1 MKNSGRTEAGKSLTL
16 VSRFLEMMAAERGA
30 ARNSLLAYRRD
41 LEDYVGSL
49 SETGT
54 GPAAASTDQIRGY
67 LDHLES
73 EGLSRRTAAR
83 RLSAIR
89 QFHTFLMSEGFASHN
104 PAQIVE
110 SPKQERLLPDVL
122 SATEIQSL
130 LQTAAAEAAAAQGK
144 QAFKSWR
151 LLALV
156 TLLASTGLRVSELV
170 GLTRRQLSAEA
181 DFLTIKGKGGRE
193 RMVPVAPEA
202 RHVLARYLAL
212 LEAKEDVSPWA
223 FPSHGKSG
231 ALTRQ
236 HFALELKALAA
247 RAGIPADRIS
257 PHVLRH
263 GFATR
268 LLDHGADLRAVQQ
281 MLGHADI
288 STTQVYT
295 HVQASRLTAAVEEFH
310 PLARRKGPTKTR

>member
-1 MKNSGRTEAGKSLTL
+1 MKSSGRTEARKGGPL
-16 VSRFLEMMAAERGA
+16 VNRFLEMMAAERGA
-30 ARNSLLAYRRD
+30 ARNSLLAYAND
-41 LEDYVGSL
+41 LTDYVQDLARAGASPESATTAHVRDYL
-49 SETGT
+49 QGLET
-54 GPAAASTDQIRGY
+54 RG
-67 LDHLES
+67 LA
-73 EGLSRRTAAR
+73 RRTAAR

-89 QFHTFLMSEGFASHN
+89 QFHAFLHSEGFTRQN

-110 SPKQERLLPDVL
+110 SPKQQRSLPEVL
-122 SATEIQSL
+122 SAAEIQSL
-130 LQTAAAEAAAAQGK
+130 LATAAAEASAAKGK
-144 QAFKSWR
+144 PAFKAWR
-151 LLALV
+151 LHALV
-156 TLLASTGLRVSELV
+156 SLLAATGLRVSELIT
-170 GLTRRQLSAEA
+170 LTRRQLAA
-181 DFLTIKGKGGRE
+181 DADMLVIKGKGGRE
-193 RMVPVAPEA
+193 RMVPVAPGA
-202 RHVLARYLAL
+202 RGVLTRYLSFLAVHD
-212 LEAKEDVSPWA
+212 EKSPWA

-231 ALTRQ
+231 TLTRQ

-247 RAGIPADRIS
+247 RAGLAPQRIS

-310 PLARRKGPTKTR
+310 PLARKKAAAKTR

>member
-1 MKNSGRTEAGKSLTL
+1 MKSSGQTERKAVPVL

-30 ARNSLLAYRRD
+30 AQNSLAAYRRD
-41 LEDYVGSL
+41 LEDYIASL
-49 SETGT
+49 ARRNASAET
-54 GPAAASTDQIRGY
+54 ASTDQIRDY
-67 LDHLES
+67 LAEIEAD
-73 EGLSRRTAAR
+73 GLSRRTAAR

-89 QFHTFLMSEGFASHN
+89 QFHAFLLSEGFSAHN

-110 SPKQERLLPDVL
+110 SPKPQRILPDVL
-122 SATEIQSL
+122 SAEEITAL
-130 LQTAAAEAAAAQGK
+130 VTTAAQEAQAADGK
-144 QAFKSWR
+144 QAFKAWR
-151 LLALV
+151 LHALV
-156 TLLASTGLRVSELV
+156 SLLAATGLRVSELLA
-170 GLTRRQLSAEA
+170 LTRRQLAAEPEV
-181 DFLTIKGKGGRE
+181 LTIRGKGGRE
-193 RMVPVAPEA
+193 RLVPVSPQA
-202 RHVLARYLAL
+202 RAVLNQYLAL
-212 LEAKEDVSPWA
+212 LASREDGGKAA

-231 ALTRQ
+231 VLSRQ

-247 RAGIPADRIS
+247 RAGIAASRIS

-295 HVQASRLTAAVEEFH
+295 HVQASRLTRAVEDFH
-310 PLARRKGPTKTR
+310 PLARAKGRTKTR